1 MFYSIGY
8 VEPDTSLMLVAG
20 LGIAK
25 AISSK
30 RVDKRFAGEVM
41 DDETVGSTQDE
52 NTDHNSNH
60 LSSISEGR
68 EEPEN
73 TKKLIRLKISRRLI
87 TFTSIRVN

>member
-8 VEPDTSLMLVAG
+8 VEPDTSLMLAAG

-30 RVDKRFAGEVM
+30 RVDKTFAGEVM

-52 NTDHNSNH
+52 NTDHNSNQ
-60 LSSISEGR
+60 
-68 EEPEN
+68 EPEN
-73 TKKLIRLKISRRLI
+73 KKKLIRLKISRRLI
-87 TFTSIRVN
+87 TFTSIRAN